1 MGSADIQAKIKRGL
15 AKAVSK
21 TGSLSSDKIYLVSE
35 TRTGGDGVT
44 PPTITSTDILLVNA
58 VFKSYDASMIDTE
71 ILTGDR
77 MLVSDN
83 SVAIK
88 QGDKI
93 KEGSKEYVVI
103 SVDIKSPTSDRLA
116 YISQVRE
123 L

>member
-15 AKAVSK
+15 AKAVNK
-21 TGSLSSDKIYLVSE
+21 TGSLASDKIYLVSE
-35 TRTGGDGVT
+35 IRTGGDGVT
-44 PPTITSTDILLVNA
+44 PPTITSADILLVNA
-58 VFKSYDASMIDTE
+58 IFKSYDASMIDTE

-77 MLVSDN
+77 MLVSDD

-93 KEGSKEYVVI
+93 KEGSKEYVVVN
-103 SVDIKSPTSDRLA
+103 VDIKSPTSDRLA